1 MEPRPQSFSLFTQLP
16 DGIEENVQVAML
28 LPPPMPFCP
37 KKTVLSTLPREVD
50 DQLIERILL
59 RWQTQILG
67 PPQDQIVSESGGN
80 P

>member
-1 MEPRPQSFSLFTQLP
+1 
-16 DGIEENVQVAML
+16 
-28 LPPPMPFCP
+28 MPFCP